1 MITDKLLAFA
11 DNKALTTTAESD
23 VVEFPKGGDEI
34 ARTLNLVVQID
45 DPKAVTPTNATVA
58 VTLKGAA
65 NGSSSSWATI
75 MTFPAVSIAD
85 CIAKGKRLVNFAKLP
100 LGLGEYAAFRL
111 SLTCSAELSDAK
123 YSAWL
128 TPSVEA

>member
-11 DNKALTTTAESD
+11 DNKAITNSADSD

-34 ARTLNLVVQID
+34 ARTLNLVVQLD
-45 DPKAVTPTNATVA
+45 DPKSVTPTSATVA

-65 NGSSSSWATI
+65 NSGASSWDTI
-75 MTFPAVSIAD
+75 MTFPAVAVAD
-85 CIAKGKRLVNFAKLP
+85 CIEGKRLVNFAKLP
-100 LGLGEYAAFRL
+100 LGLGEYAAFK
-111 SLTCSAELSDAK
+111 LTLTASGALANAK

-128 TPSVEA
+128 TTSVEA